1 MAIATLPTG
10 TPAAP
15 STPSAPPTTRPDRTD
30 RRVALA
36 GLTGTTIEFYDYF
49 IYGTAAALVFNKV
62 FFPHLSPT
70 MGAVAALAT
79 LAVVFVFRPLGSIV
93 FGHIGDRLGRKR
105 TLVITLT
112 LMGLCT
118 VGVGLMP
125 GAATIGWVAP
135 VLLVLFRAAQ
145 GFAVGGE
152 WAGAALF
159 TSENAADGRRGRLTM
174 YPQLG
179 ACVAFAL
186 ASLTFLIVNLSIGET
201 SDAFIAWGWRI
212 PFLLSAVLIAVGL
225 YVRLHT
231 SETPVFTDAQRK
243 GDTTRAPFLEVWRRQ
258 TRTMLLVIGV
268 TTGIF
273 GAMTVGSVYL
283 TTYAT
288 TTLHMGMSTILLID
302 VLAALAACVTTV
314 FASVWS
320 DRIGRRRIVL
330 AGSVGLAVWSLVL
343 FPLMNVGTPLA
354 VGTAAVVLLAL
365 IGVAYGPL
373 AAYLPELFAT
383 RYRYSGAGVSYNLGG
398 VAGGAVVLL
407 IAAPLSTVWG
417 GVGLGIYLATML
429 LAGIGCLLALP
440 ETRDRSLV

>member
-1 MAIATLPTG
+1 MAIATQ
-10 TPAAP
+10 PAA
-15 STPSAPPTTRPDRTD
+15 APAPAPAPQRTD

-36 GLTGTTIEFYDYF
+36 GLAGTTIEFYDYF
-49 IYGTAAALVFNKV
+49 IYGTAAALVFDKV
-62 FFPHLSPT
+62 FFPHLSP
-70 MGAVAALAT
+70 MAGAVAALAT
-79 LAVVFVFRPLGSIV
+79 LAVVFVFRPLGSVV

-105 TLVITLT
+105 TLVVTLT

-135 VLLVLFRAAQ
+135 VLLVLLRAAQ

-159 TSENAADGRRGRLTM
+159 TSESAADGRRGRLTM

-179 ACVAFAL
+179 ACIAFAL
-186 ASLTFLIVNLSIGET
+186 ASLTFLVVNLSIGET
-201 SDAFIAWGWRI
+201 SDAFVAWGWRI
-212 PFLLSAVLIAVGL
+212 PFLLSGVLIAVGL

-231 SETPVFTDAQRK
+231 SETPVFTAAQRK
-243 GDTTRAPFLEVWRRQ
+243 GDTVRAPFVEVWRRQ

-268 TTGIF
+268 TSGIF

-288 TTLHMGMSTILLID
+288 KTLHMDMTTILLID
-302 VLAALAACVTTV
+302 TLAALAACVTTV
-314 FASVWS
+314 IASVWS

-330 AGSVGLAVWSLVL
+330 AGSVGLAIWSPVL
-343 FPLMNVGTPLA
+343 FPLMNVGSPLA

-383 RYRYSGAGVSYNLGG
+383 RYRYCGAGISYNLGG

-407 IAAPLSTVWG
+407 IAAPLSAVWG
-417 GVGLGIYLATML
+417 GVGLGCYLTAVL

-440 ETRDRSLV
+440 ETRDRSLA

>member
-1 MAIATLPTG
+1 MTTLATD
-10 TPAAP
+10 AAP
-15 STPSAPPTTRPDRTD
+15 SHTFAPDTPPPERTD

-36 GLTGTTIEFYDYF
+36 SLAGTTIEFYDYF

-62 FFPHLSPT
+62 FFPNLSPT

-79 LAVVFVFRPLGSIV
+79 LAVVFVFRPLGSAV

-105 TLVITLT
+105 TLVLTLT

-118 VGVGLMP
+118 VGVGVMP

-159 TSENAADGRRGRLTM
+159 ASENAADGRRGRLTM

-179 ACVAFAL
+179 ACVAFVL
-186 ASLTFLIVNLSIGET
+186 ASLTFLVVNLSIGET
-201 SDAFIAWGWRI
+201 SDAFVTWGWRV
-212 PFLLSAVLIAVGL
+212 PFLLSAGLIAVGL

-231 SETPVFTDAQRK
+231 SETPVFARARSR
-243 GDTTRAPFLEVWRRQ
+243 GETTRAPFLEVWRRQ
-258 TRTMLLVIGV
+258 TRTMLLAIGV

-288 TTLHMGMSTILLID
+288 TTLHLGMSTILLID
-302 VLAALAACVTTV
+302 VLAAAAACVTTV
-314 FASVWS
+314 LASVWS
-320 DRIGRRRIVL
+320 DRIGRRGLVL
-330 AGSVGLAVWSLVL
+330 ASCIGLAAWSLVL

-354 VGTAAVVLLAL
+354 VGTAVVVLLAL
-365 IGVAYGPL
+365 IGLAYGPL
-373 AAYLPELFAT
+373 GAYLPEMFAT
-383 RYRYSGAGVSYNLGG
+383 RCRYTGAGVSYNLGG
-398 VAGGAVVLL
+398 VAGGAVILL
-407 IAAPLSTVWG
+407 IAAPLSATWG
-417 GVGLGIYLATML
+417 GVGLGLYMTAML
-429 LAGIGCLLALP
+429 LVSIGCLVALP
-440 ETRDRSLV
+440 ETYRRPLS

>member
-15 STPSAPPTTRPDRTD
+15 SAPVPHRID

-36 GLTGTTIEFYDYF
+36 GLTGTMIEFYDYF

-93 FGHIGDRLGRKR
+93 FGHVGDRLGRKR

-112 LMGLCT
+112 LMGVCT

-231 SETPVFTDAQRK
+231 GETPVFTDAQRN
-243 GDTTRAPFLEVWRRQ
+243 GDTTKAPFLDVWRRQ

-288 TTLHMGMSTILLID
+288 TTLHMSMTTILLID
-302 VLAALAACVTTV
+302 ALAALAACVTTV
-314 FASVWS
+314 FASVMS

-407 IAAPLSTVWG
+407 IAAPLSAVWG
-417 GVGLGIYLATML
+417 GVGLGIYLAVML
-429 LAGIGCLLALP
+429 VAGIGCLLALP